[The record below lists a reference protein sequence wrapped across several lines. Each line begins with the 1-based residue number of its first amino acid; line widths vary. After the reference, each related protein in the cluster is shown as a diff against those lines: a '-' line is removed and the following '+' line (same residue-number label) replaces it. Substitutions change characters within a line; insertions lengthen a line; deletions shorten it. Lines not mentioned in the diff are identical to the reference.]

1 MFANPTDEDSFD
13 SNGRRIYPDFYRED
27 YILDAKYKHLN
38 GSVGREDLYQVV
50 SYMYCMDKPY
60 GGYVYPDDSDQKAT
74 IFKLAGKGLEYKGD
88 MGGVLSVIP
97 FKIPQKADNWKDFL
111 QGINL
116 SESRLKE
123 SFAPR

>member
-1 MFANPTDEDSFD
+1 MSFD